1 MFVKCRAKVLFFTV
15 GIFYPHDI
23 FTGQTMSPTDICY
36 CYGNNTYPS
45 VAKAVAV

>member
-1 MFVKCRAKVLFFTV
+1 M
-15 GIFYPHDI
+15 FYPHDN

-36 CYGNNTYPS
+36 CYGNNTYQI